1 MKRDDEEAVAL
12 LRRLGARPV
21 PELTAE
27 MEAPL
32 IARLSASI
40 ERSLIDLEVER
51 PRRRSRFRIIAIIA
65 VAAALLLA
73 LGFVWRG
80 NGAEPAPA
88 ASVPTV
94 KAVVGQLFVVHE
106 DGERELARPGLGVR
120 DHDELSTAKD
130 TLAEL
135 FLVSRAMVEV
145 GADSLLQLEPLFKNS
160 GNECITLT
168 RGRVS
173 LKVPKLAQ
181 GHHLSVR
188 TPDALVTVRGTRFS
202 VSVQPLDGESLTLV
216 EVTEG
221 RVGVTTGAETLELGP
236 GQRWSSAGAK
246 TRPPPPPPTAVPSS
260 SAAAGR
266 AVPAIAS
273 PLSTARAA
281 RSTVQAFPA
290 LGSASAAPPASRAP
304 GSLDTTLAAENQ
316 AYQQAMRRAHGSHP
330 AQAAAEFEAFAR
342 EHPRSPLV
350 ENARVERFR
359 LLQRLGERDLAARA
373 ARRYLSDYPNGFAR
387 SEARA
392 IALYGLTDSP

>member
-1 MKRDDEEAVAL
+1 VK
-12 LRRLGARPV
+12 
-21 PELTAE
+21 
-27 MEAPL
+27 APL
-32 IARLSASI
+32 VARLSASV
-40 ERSLIDLEVER
+40 ERSLVDLEVER
-51 PRRRSRFRIIAIIA
+51 PRRRARLRIIAIIA
-65 VAAALLLA
+65 AAALLSA

-80 NGAEPAPA
+80 NRVAPAPA
-88 ASVPTV
+88 ASVPTI

-120 DHDELSTAKD
+120 DRDELSTAKD

-135 FLVSRAMVEV
+135 FLVSHAMVEV
-145 GADSLLQLEPLFKNS
+145 GADSLLQLEPPFKDS
-160 GNECITLT
+160 GNESITLT

-188 TPDALVTVRGTRFS
+188 TPNALVTVRGTRFS

-221 RVGVTTGAETLELGP
+221 RVGVAAGEETLELGP

-246 TRPPPPPPTAVPSS
+246 TKPTPTAVASS
-260 SAAAGR
+260 STAPGSGSAAST
-266 AVPAIAS
+266 IAS
-273 PLSTARAA
+273 PRSTAQAA
-281 RSTVQAFPA
+281 RPTVQASPA
-290 LGSASAAPPASRAP
+290 LGAASAAPAASRTLGP
-304 GSLDTTLAAENQ
+304 PDSTLAAENQ
-316 AYQQAMRRAHGSHP
+316 AYQEAMRRAHGRQP
-330 AQAAAEFEAFAR
+330 AQAVAEFEAFAR

-359 LLQRLGERDLAARA
+359 VLQRLGQRELAARA